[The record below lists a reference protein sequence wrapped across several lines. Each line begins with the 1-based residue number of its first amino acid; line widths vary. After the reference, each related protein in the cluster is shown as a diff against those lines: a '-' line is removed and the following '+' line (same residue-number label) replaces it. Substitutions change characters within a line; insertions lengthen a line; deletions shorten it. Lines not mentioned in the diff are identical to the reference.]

1 MNGSFVFKQ
10 SKVLQ
15 ICRVQSAVL
24 VRGWRSLGKRY
35 RKKVFKQ
42 NFDIPFFIFIFFS
55 FYQGK
60 CFPFFFTFLN
70 QVNCP
75 CHVVKPIKGAG
86 HW

>member
-24 VRGWRSLGKRY
+24 VRGWSSLGKRY
-35 RKKVFKQ
+35 RKKDVF
-42 NFDIPFFIFIFFS
+42 S
-55 FYQGK
+55 
-60 CFPFFFTFLN
+60 FFFTFLN